1 MLPELHKVR
10 GIHPGAILKRELKKL
25 NIKAVQLAREIDEHP
40 QTISAITKERR
51 GINPGLSIKLGDFFG
66 CRNDYFM
73 LLQASFE
80 VENVAMKGTRS
91 GPTLVGKIRKSIFWD
106 TQIETIDWEK
116 HKRSVIQ
123 RLLERGNGAEIKELI
138 RFYGLKTI
146 KEEITSITNTF
157 SPEYEGNVKEYILMN
172 SDS

>member
-1 MLPELHKVR
+1 MLPELNKVR
-10 GIHPGAILKRELKKL
+10 GIHPGAILKRELKKR
-25 NIKAVQLAREIDEHP
+25 NIKSIQLAREIHEHP
-40 QTISAITKERR
+40 QTINAITKEKR

-80 VENVAMKGTRS
+80 VERVTLKGTRS
-91 GPTLVGKIRKSIFWD
+91 GATLADKIRKSIFWD

-138 RFYGLKTI
+138 RFYGLNTI
-146 KEEITSITNTF
+146 KEEIASISNTF
-157 SPEYEGNVKEYILMN
+157 STEYEKNVNEYILTSSN
-172 SDS
+172 S